1 MDFHDLEGTA
11 LKGIEAWKIG
21 AADWACYIHD
31 RAGNSANRGQIEEM
45 AEKCVATGGGHVGFF
60 KTLYKDDVI
69 NIYHMAE

>member
-1 MDFHDLEGTA
+1 MPTSMTEL
-11 LKGIEAWKIG
+11 GIQPTE
-21 AADWACYIHD
+21 
-31 RAGNSANRGQIEEM
+31 GQIEEM